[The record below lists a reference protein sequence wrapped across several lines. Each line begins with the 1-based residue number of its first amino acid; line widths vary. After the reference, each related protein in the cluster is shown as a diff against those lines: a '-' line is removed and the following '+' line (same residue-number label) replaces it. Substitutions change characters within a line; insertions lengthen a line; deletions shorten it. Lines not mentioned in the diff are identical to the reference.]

1 MVSAEGCLPTAVA
14 ATTATR
20 NDVELREM
28 FDHADEVDLSFFA
41 NRTPGE
47 FFSHFVL
54 KGTLQDSDVLQRG
67 LKRLLGDCT
76 FLQAFQHSG
85 ASTMALVCLS
95 DIL

>member
-1 MVSAEGCLPTAVA
+1 MCHAVA

-20 NDVELREM
+20 SDAELREM

-54 KGTLQDSDVLQRG
+54 KGTLQDSDILQRG

-85 ASTMALVCLS
+85 ISTRYVELLCAMG
-95 DIL
+95 